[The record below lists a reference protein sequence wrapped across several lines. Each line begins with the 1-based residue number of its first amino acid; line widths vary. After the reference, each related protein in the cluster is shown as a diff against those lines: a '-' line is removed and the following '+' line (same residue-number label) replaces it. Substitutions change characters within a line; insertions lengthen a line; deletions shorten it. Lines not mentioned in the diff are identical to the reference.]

1 MPDGQMGSTEG
12 TFHLDVRTTTCG
24 ILQAR
29 AELSLFAAMQTSTHS
44 KDAAT
49 PRISP
54 RANDSFLLSL
64 GKRVRELRNRRG
76 LTRKMMARE
85 ADVSERHLAQ
95 LETGEGNVSIVLL
108 RRIAAALHVSLA
120 DLFAAEMETRHE
132 KVLIQR
138 FLERLPAHRVEDAMA
153 RLLREF
159 GDEDAA
165 RRKRVALI
173 GLRGAGKSTLGARLG
188 ADLNIPFVELDG
200 EIEKDT
206 GMPLGEIF
214 SLYGQTG
221 YRAIERRSLE
231 RVLHEQERAILSV
244 GGGVVSEKE
253 TYEYLLSNCYTVWI
267 KARPEEHMARVIAQG
282 DLRPIAGGNQAMDD
296 LRRILGSA
304 RTALPESGHVP
315 GHFGKFCRREFC
327 KTEGRIAGERKTE
340 GEVGGS
346 SGRCSD
352 GTIARKSGTAGL
364 PDGAWQIQALE
375 A

>member
-1 MPDGQMGSTEG
+1 
-12 TFHLDVRTTTCG
+12 
-24 ILQAR
+24 
-29 AELSLFAAMQTSTHS
+29 MQTTTHS
-44 KDAAT
+44 KEPPSERAAIT
-49 PRISP
+49 S
-54 RANDSFLLSL
+54 NDGFLLFL

-120 DLFAAEMETRHE
+120 ELFAAEAETQHE

-138 FLERLPAHRVEDAMA
+138 FLERLPAHRVADAMS

-159 GDEDAA
+159 GDEEAA

-173 GLRGAGKSTLGARLG
+173 GLRGAGKSTLGSRLG
-188 ADLNIPFVELDG
+188 QDLNIPFIELDG

-231 RVLHEQERAILSV
+231 RVLHEHEHAVLSI

-253 TYEYLLSNCYTVWI
+253 TYDYLLSNCYTVWI
-267 KARPEEHMARVIAQG
+267 KAQPEEHMSRVIAQG
-282 DLRPIAGGNQAMDD
+282 DLRAIAGGNQAMDD
-296 LRRILGSA
+296 LRRILEA
-304 RTALPESGHVP
+304 REPLYRKADTYLDTSGNTVDESFAKLKAALQTKQE
-315 GHFGKFCRREFC
+315 
-327 KTEGRIAGERKTE
+327 
-340 GEVGGS
+340 
-346 SGRCSD
+346 
-352 GTIARKSGTAGL
+352 
-364 PDGAWQIQALE
+364 
-375 A
+375 